1 MKRYKQFINESVVPG
16 PSEISSARIN
26 IDEEEVEL
34 FSSEPA
40 LQKLISNNKISLLP
54 PEVWYNSGDVET
66 INTLKSYFTNDFEE
80 DKEEDN
86 YMIEDQFE
94 SKKETM
100 VRKYNDFI
108 NEKKKFDRGKPG
120 PENIRCCSVRVDDGD
135 LIEYK
140 MEYDKLVKDELALI
154 DGNKIWYF
162 RGDKNTKSILK
173 TGNPFADDEE
183 D

>member
-1 MKRYKQFINESVVPG
+1 MTSLTKR
-16 PSEISSARIN
+16 R
-26 IDEEEVEL
+26 
-34 FSSEPA
+34 
-40 LQKLISNNKISLLP
+40 
-54 PEVWYNSGDVET
+54 NSTAE
-66 INTLKSYFTNDFEE
+66 
-80 DKEEDN
+80 
-86 YMIEDQFE
+86 
-94 SKKETM
+94 
-100 VRKYNDFI
+100 
-108 NEKKKFDRGKPG
+108 KPG
-120 PENIRCCSVRVDDGD
+120 PENIRCCSIRVDDGD